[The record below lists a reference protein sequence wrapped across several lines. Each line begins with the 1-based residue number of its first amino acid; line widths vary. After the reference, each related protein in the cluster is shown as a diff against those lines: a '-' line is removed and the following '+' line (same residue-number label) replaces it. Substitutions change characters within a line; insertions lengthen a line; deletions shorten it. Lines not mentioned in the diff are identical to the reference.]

1 MRVDATSEGIGGAI
15 VRTITGNP
23 NLQWTGRTL
32 YDGVEPVALRS
43 AHHQDIADAWPGQRG
58 LLDGAALRLLLSDC
72 SLYDLHAPT
81 DETELFVFELLEQL
95 RVESL
100 APSTLPGL
108 RGNLQKHFLR
118 WAEDF
123 MNSGLT
129 ETGLGI
135 LLFTIAGMSWS
146 RLNGHEVPDRMGDLM
161 EATRANISPA
171 LGADLAGLKVHAACQ
186 ALFIP
191 HALAISRWVS
201 ETCKTALADAAGQQ
215 KPFKSRNHFML
226 RLTRPH
232 DQSPTPPVAIS
243 GESASWQA
251 SHQRY
256 RVFTK
261 AYDAESRAINLIR
274 LAQRSEIRQQM
285 DVELA
290 ELRLNIPRLARLLK
304 SRLSCPNQNHWIF
317 GLENGFI
324 DASRLA
330 QIVSDPSQRD
340 IFKAERQAAD
350 VDAAVTLLIDC
361 SGSMKAHANA
371 LSLLIDALGRAF
383 DTAGIPIEILG
394 FSTRSW
400 NGGRAQ
406 RDWQRAGRP
415 PLPGRLNEIQHLIFK
430 ASHEVWRRG
439 RQGLAGLRKFDLF
452 REGIDGEALQWA
464 AQRLLALPVSRKIL
478 MVISD
483 GCPMDSATHQSND
496 NHYLDAHLRAVVSD
510 LEAEGSIELYGL
522 GVGLDLGCFY
532 RHRLAIDLSEGIS
545 EALLLQIADM
555 MTAGYAQHR
564 H

>member
-1 MRVDATSEGIGGAI
+1 MRVDAASEGIGGAM

-43 AHHQDIADAWPGQRG
+43 AHHQDIADTWPAQRG
-58 LLDGAALRLLLSDC
+58 LLDGAALRLLYSDC
-72 SLYDLHAPT
+72 SLHDLHAPT
-81 DETELFVFELLEQL
+81 DETELFIFELLEQL

-108 RGNLQKHFLR
+108 RGNLRKHFLQ

-146 RLNGHEVPDRMGDLM
+146 RLNGHEVSDRMGDLM

-171 LGADLAGLKVHAACQ
+171 LGADLAGLKAHADCQ
-186 ALFIP
+186 AQFIP
-191 HALAISRWVS
+191 YALAISRWVS
-201 ETCKTALADAAGQQ
+201 ETFKTAQADAAGQQ
-215 KPFKSRNHFML
+215 KPFKSRNHFVL
-226 RLTRPH
+226 RLTTPR
-232 DQSPTPPVAIS
+232 DQFPTPPVAIS

-261 AYDAESRAINLIR
+261 TYDAESHAMDLIR
-274 LAQRSEIRQQM
+274 FAERSEIRQQM
-285 DVELA
+285 DIELA

-304 SRLSCPNQNHWIF
+304 SRLSCPSQNTWIF
-317 GLENGFI
+317 GLEHGFI

-340 IFKAERQAAD
+340 IFKAERQVAD

-371 LSLLIDALGRAF
+371 LSLLIDTLGRAL
-383 DTAGIPIEILG
+383 DTAGIPTEILG

-478 MVISD
+478 VVIS
-483 GCPMDSATHQSND
+483 
-496 NHYLDAHLRAVVSD
+496 
-510 LEAEGSIELYGL
+510 
-522 GVGLDLGCFY
+522 
-532 RHRLAIDLSEGIS
+532 
-545 EALLLQIADM
+545 
-555 MTAGYAQHR
+555 
-564 H
+564 

>member
-1 MRVDATSEGIGGAI
+1 MPIDAAFEGVGGAI
-15 VRTITGNP
+15 VRAITGNP
-23 NLQWTGRTL
+23 NLQWTGKTL
-32 YDGVEPVALRS
+32 YDGVEPIAIRS
-43 AHHQDIADAWPGQRG
+43 AHHQDISDTWPGQRG
-58 LLDGAALRLLLSDC
+58 LLDGAALRLLYSDS
-72 SLYDLHAPT
+72 SLYDFHAPS

-100 APSTLPGL
+100 APGTLPGL
-108 RGNLQKHFLR
+108 RRNLRKHFLR

-135 LLFTIAGMSWS
+135 LLFTIAGMCWS

-171 LGADLAGLKVHAACQ
+171 LGADLAGLKAHADCQ
-186 ALFIP
+186 AKFIP

-201 ETCKTALADAAGQQ
+201 ESCRAAMAEAAGQQ
-215 KPFKSRNHFML
+215 KPFKSRNHFVL
-226 RLTRPH
+226 RLTAPYNE
-232 DQSPTPPVAIS
+232 PPIPPVAMS

-261 AYDAESRAINLIR
+261 AYDAESHAIDLIR
-274 LAQRSEIRQQM
+274 FAQRSEIRQQM
-285 DVELA
+285 DLELS
-290 ELRLNIPRLARLLK
+290 ELNLNIPRLARLLK
-304 SRLSCPNQNHWIF
+304 SRLACPSQNHWIF
-317 GLENGFI
+317 GLEHGFI

-340 IFKAERQAAD
+340 VFKAEQQVAD

-361 SGSMKAHANA
+361 SGSMKAHANP
-371 LSLLIDALGRAF
+371 LSLLIEALGRAL
-383 DTAGIPIEILG
+383 DMAGINTEILG

-400 NGGRAQ
+400 NGGRALK
-406 RDWQRAGRP
+406 DWQRAGRP
-415 PLPGRLNEIQHLIFK
+415 PLPGRLNEVQHLIFK

-464 AQRLLALPVSRKIL
+464 AQRLSALPVSRKIIV
-478 MVISD
+478 VISD

-496 NHYLDAHLRAVVSD
+496 NRYLDAHLRAVVGD
-510 LEAEGSIELYGL
+510 LEAQGAIEVCGL

-532 RHRLAIDLSEGIS
+532 RRRLAIDLSEGIS

-555 MTAGYAQHR
+555 MTAGYTQPQH
-564 H
+564 